1 MTWVDRLGMM
11 IALAKGRNPG
21 VVASEAKRV
30 IFTRMDRALPALAF
44 VLAAGVAQA
53 QQPASPRGIARV
65 TGLQGNVLV
74 SQADGMAA
82 AVNGQQLVPGARLI
96 TTAGAK
102 VTITYDAGCLVN
114 MGENQRYTVR
124 EAAECTAAKAPPLG
138 AATPFAVLAG
148 PQVVNTGGSVV
159 RGDLGVSPGTAVVGF
174 PGGKVVDGTIQTTGE
189 APNQAQKDAT
199 KAYGELASQQCNVR
213 LVGQDLGGQTLTP
226 GVYCFPAAAATL
238 TGELVLDAQGDP
250 NAVFVFQVGT
260 TLTAAANSR
269 VRVANAG
276 QEGSDGDLSAD
287 ARNRRRQS
295 LCHVYWQV
303 GTSAAIGNASNFVG
317 TIIATDRI
325 GMAANAT
332 LDGRALART
341 GNVTMD
347 TNSVDI
353 PQCILPFAYWPQ
365 TIGVI
370 GAGVVTYE
378 VLKKD
383 KKPKSPN

>member
-1 MTWVDRLGMM
+1 M
-11 IALAKGRNPG
+11 ITRANCMLLTLA
-21 VVASEAKRV
+21 
-30 IFTRMDRALPALAF
+30 I
-44 VLAAGVAQA
+44 VLAAGATHA
-53 QQPASPRGIARV
+53 QQPAASRPIARV

-82 AVNGQQLVPGARLI
+82 AVNGQELAPGARLI

-102 VTITYDAGCLVN
+102 LTITYNAGCLVN

-148 PQVVNTGGSVV
+148 PQVVNAGGTVV
-159 RGDLGVSPGTAVVGF
+159 HGDLGVSPGTTVVGF
-174 PGGKVVDGTIQTTGE
+174 PGGKVVEGTIQTAGE
-189 APNQAQKDAT
+189 VRNQAQKDAA

-213 LVGQDLGGQTLTP
+213 LAGQDLGGQTLTP
-226 GVYCFPAAAATL
+226 GVYCFPSAAATL

-269 VRVANAG
+269 VRLTNAG
-276 QEGSDGDLSAD
+276 QDGSDGDQSAD

-303 GTSAAIGNASNFVG
+303 GTSATLGSASNFMG

-325 GMAANAT
+325 GMGPNAT

-353 PQCILPFAYWPQ
+353 PECILPIAYWPASL
-365 TIGVI
+365 GVI
-370 GAGVVTYE
+370 SAGVITYE
-378 VLKKD
+378 ILKND
-383 KKPKSPN
+383 KKSKSPN

>member
-1 MTWVDRLGMM
+1 MM
-11 IALAKGRNPG
+11 IASLQGRNPR
-21 VVASEAKRV
+21 VITPEAKGA
-30 IFTRMDRALPALAF
+30 MYALMNGAVLALAAM
-44 VLAAGVAQA
+44 LCAGEAQA
-53 QQPASPRGIARV
+53 QQSASPRPIARV

-82 AVNGQQLVPGARLI
+82 AVDGQQLAPGARLI

-102 VTITYDAGCLVN
+102 VTITYERGCRVS

-148 PQVVNTGGSVV
+148 PQVVNAGGSVV

-174 PGGKVVDGTIQTTGE
+174 PGGKVIDGTIQTTGDT
-189 APNQAQKDAT
+189 PSQAQKDAA
-199 KAYGELASQQCNVR
+199 KAYADLAGQQCNVR
-213 LVGQDLGGQTLTP
+213 LIGQDLGGQTLTP
-226 GVYCFPAAAATL
+226 GVYCFPSAAATL

-250 NAVFVFQVGT
+250 NAVFIFQVGT

-269 VRVANAG
+269 VRVANSG
-276 QEGSDGDLSAD
+276 QDANEGDPSAD
-287 ARNRRRQS
+287 SRTRRRDS

-303 GTSAAIGNASNFVG
+303 GNSVAIGAASRFIG
-317 TIIATDRI
+317 TIIAMERI
-325 GMAANAT
+325 GLAGRAT
-332 LDGRALART
+332 VDGRTLART

-347 TNSVDI
+347 TNSVEI

-365 TIGVI
+365 TIGLT
-370 GAGVVTYE
+370 GAGVITYE
-378 VLKKD
+378 VLKN
-383 KKPKSPN
+383 KKSKSPN